1 MRQRRLWVIMLLAL
15 GSGGLA
21 DFFALRYL
29 REQTPRLIAAETPR
43 AKVAIAAH
51 DMTLGTILSAE
62 DVKLIDWPEDALP
75 PGYVS
80 TADEIVGR
88 GLISPVRANEVL
100 LETKLAVKDAGGGL
114 AISVP
119 EGMRAVS
126 VRVDEVI
133 GVAGFVLPATRV
145 DVMVTLPP
153 KPPRSETMTQ
163 VFLQNLLVLAAGQL
177 VQQDAEGKPVIV
189 AVITL
194 LVAPEQG
201 ELLVLG
207 ANEGKIQLAL
217 RNTLDLD
224 DIETRGAQV
233 SDLLRTRPRQ
243 PRGPSTPRVAARGDT
258 STVVEAY
265 KGGVR
270 TLIKF

>member
-1 MRQRRLWVIMLLAL
+1 MRQRRLWVIMVLAL
-15 GSGGLA
+15 SSGGLA
-21 DFFALRYL
+21 AFFALRYL

-43 AKVAIAAH
+43 AKVAIAAR
-51 DMTLGTILSAE
+51 DMTLGTILSVE
-62 DVKLIDWPEDALP
+62 DVKLIDWPEEALP

-80 TADEIVGR
+80 TAEEIVGR
-88 GLISPVRANEVL
+88 GLITPVRANEVL
-100 LETKLAVKDAGGGL
+100 LETKLAAKDAGGGL

-153 KPPRSETMTQ
+153 KAPRSETMTQ
-163 VFLQNLLVLAAGQL
+163 VFLQNLQVLAAGQL

-194 LVAPEQG
+194 LVTPEQG

-207 ANEGKIQLAL
+207 ATEGKIQLAL

-224 DIETRGAQV
+224 DIETRGALV
-233 SDLLRTRPRQ
+233 SDLLRRVPRE
-243 PRGPSTPRVAARGDT
+243 PSRNTTPRVAARGDT
-258 STVVEAY
+258 STVIEAY

>member
-1 MRQRRLWVIMLLAL
+1 MRQRRLWVIMVLAL

-21 DFFALRYL
+21 AFFALRYL

-43 AKVAIAAH
+43 AKVAIAAR
-51 DMTLGTILSAE
+51 DMTLGTILSLE
-62 DVKLIDWPEDALP
+62 DVKLIDWPEDAVP
-75 PGYVS
+75 PGFVS

-88 GLISPVRANEVL
+88 GLITPVRANEVL
-100 LETKLAVKDAGGGL
+100 LETKLAAKEAGGGL

-133 GVAGFVLPATRV
+133 GVAGFVLPGTRV

-233 SDLLRTRPRQ
+233 SDLLRRIPRPSSR
-243 PRGPSTPRVAARGDT
+243 PSTPRVAARGDT
-258 STVVEAY
+258 STVIEAY

>member
-1 MRQRRLWVIMLLAL
+1 MRQRRLWVIMVLAL
-15 GSGGLA
+15 GSGGFA
-21 DFFALRYL
+21 AFFALRYL
-29 REQTPRLIAAETPR
+29 RQQTPRFIASETPR
-43 AKVAIAAH
+43 ASVAIAAR
-51 DMTLGTILSAE
+51 DMNLGTILGPE
-62 DVKLIDWPEDALP
+62 DVKLIDWPEEAVP

-80 TADEIVGR
+80 SAEAIVGR
-88 GLISPVRANEVL
+88 GLIAPVRANEVL
-100 LETKLAVKDAGGGL
+100 LETKLATKDAGGGL
-114 AISVP
+114 AISIP

-153 KPPRSETMTQ
+153 RPPRSETMTQ
-163 VFLQNLLVLAAGQL
+163 VFLQNIQALAAGQL

-194 LVAPEQG
+194 LVSPEQG

-233 SDLLRTRPRQ
+233 SDLLRRIPRAPRPNN
-243 PRGPSTPRVAARGDT
+243 TARVVARGDT

>member
-21 DFFALRYL
+21 AFFALRYL